1 MPFNKPGLH
10 SFHDAAYLLSVFLGK
25 EPEPVGIFGCIKNV
39 GFKFNRTGTKDHR
52 LTSLFIPLVNE
63 LRVLN
68 YYPWHTLVSDSAGL
82 MPVLRLIKI
91 KPPESRT
98 FFIKNYTSAYLTH

>member
-10 SFHDAAYLLSVFLGK
+10 PFHDAAYLLGVFLGE
-25 EPEPVGIFGCIKNV
+25 EPEPVGVFGCIKNV

-52 LTSLFIPLVNE
+52 LTCLFIPLVNE

-82 MPVLRLIKI
+82 MPVLRLIKLSGL
-91 KPPESRT
+91 KVGL
-98 FFIKNYTSAYLTH
+98 FFKNYT